1 MYCNI
6 AEQVFKKR
14 MTDIEYIKYLEHAIN
29 NIGSRLNYIVSEFE
43 RDLRD
48 NDGNNIKKIYL
59 DHKGCL
65 TDYPF

>member
-1 MYCNI
+1 
-6 AEQVFKKR
+6 
-14 MTDIEYIKYLEHAIN
+14 MTDIEYIKYLEQAIN

-48 NDGNNIKKIYL
+48 NDGDNIKEIYL
-59 DHKGCL
+59 DHKSCL